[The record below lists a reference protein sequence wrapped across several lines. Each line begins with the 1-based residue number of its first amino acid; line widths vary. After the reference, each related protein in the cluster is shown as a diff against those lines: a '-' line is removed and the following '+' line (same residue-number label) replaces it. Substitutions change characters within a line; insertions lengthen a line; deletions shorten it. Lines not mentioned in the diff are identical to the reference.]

1 MSQALSL
8 YKQEC
13 DIMERFDF
21 AKVAAIMKVMDWKYA
36 GSKESPTVSDLQYTA
51 ESLMNVVQ
59 RDINTTSDAFV
70 VASTGGLEVA
80 AYCYRG
86 NWKMELKFI
95 PVRCNAVI

>member
-1 MSQALSL
+1 MSQSLSL

-36 GSKESPTVSDLQYTA
+36 GSLHSPTISDLQYTA
-51 ESLMNVVQ
+51 ERLMSVIQ
-59 RDINTTSDAFV
+59 RDINSTSETFV
-70 VASTGGLEVA
+70 VASTGGLECA
-80 AYCYRG
+80 AYCFNG

-95 PVRCNAVI
+95 PVRCNSII